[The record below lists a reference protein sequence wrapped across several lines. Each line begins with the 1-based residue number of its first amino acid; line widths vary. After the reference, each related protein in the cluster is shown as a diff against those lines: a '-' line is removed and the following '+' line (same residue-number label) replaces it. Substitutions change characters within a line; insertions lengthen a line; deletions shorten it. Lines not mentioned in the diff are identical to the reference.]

1 MKKLHDSI
9 VYHDTSS
16 GMWKEL
22 EERFSQGSGPKTQEI
37 KREIANTRQGHM
49 TISVYYAKMKSLW
62 EQLSGFSKPHKIGC
76 SGCTCGVTAKENKEE
91 RLHQFVMG
99 LNDSYR
105 VAKSNI
111 LCKNPL
117 PSLSNAYSL
126 LTSEEVTL
134 RRHLIEPVGFKVN
147 NDGHRGKTQNKSEK
161 KGKSVAHAT
170 AAEIKEND
178 LAQGQSHQQPIHP
191 ASLSQEQFDQLLSL
205 LARKKQATP
214 TVNFIGNL
222 AKAKEKPGQWIL
234 GSGASDHIISDATL
248 LMKDTNLEK
257 SIKDLTTKRVIGKG
271 KLKGDLYYFESEDE
285 AKIHVAK
292 TNMRMEILHQRLGH
306 IPNKRLRSIFRDTTL
321 DDNRESRPCDACHKA
336 KQCQNIFPVRDNKSK
351 NDANQENLTNIK
363 SSIGVPLDD
372 AGIDEEF
379 TYEEDQDAKTESELD
394 IETIE

>member
-1 MKKLHDSI
+1 
-9 VYHDTSS
+9 
-16 GMWKEL
+16 
-22 EERFSQGSGPKTQEI
+22 
-37 KREIANTRQGHM
+37 
-49 TISVYYAKMKSLW
+49 
-62 EQLSGFSKPHKIGC
+62 
-76 SGCTCGVTAKENKEE
+76 
-91 RLHQFVMG
+91 MG

-134 RRHLIEPVGFKVN
+134 RRHLIELVGFKVN
-147 NDGHRGKTQNKSEK
+147 NDGHRGKTQNKRFWCEHCKKPNHTKKNCFELVGYPTNWQSEK

-205 LARKKQATP
+205 LARKKQATT

-234 GSGASDHIISDATL
+234 GSGVSDHIISDATL
-248 LMKDTNLEK
+248 LMEDTNLEK
-257 SIKDLTTKRVIGKG
+257 PIKDLTTKRVIGKG

-336 KQCQNIFPVRDNKSK
+336 NNVKI
-351 NDANQENLTNIK
+351 
-363 SSIGVPLDD
+363 SSL
-372 AGIDEEF
+372 
-379 TYEEDQDAKTESELD
+379 SEIINPRMYL
-394 IETIE
+394 I